1 MAALVL
7 CARTNS
13 AEDVLD
19 EMYKEPAVFV
29 PKMPALGLLLEQ
41 PLFESYNRRMDGINE
56 KLTPTD
62 PNYRPPID
70 FDTYHDK
77 MEDFKE
83 KFIYINMRS
92 IEDRTALFDQ
102 WMRTV
107 DNYSGNDFL
116 WLNPKGIV
124 PEQAIIIKGQRR
136 ENPFKER
143 RRFNATSFALEGDK
157 VVGFADEDEEEVPLS
172 KKDLEEMEG

>member
-1 MAALVL
+1 MLVNL
-7 CARTNS
+7 SLR
-13 AEDVLD
+13 
-19 EMYKEPAVFV
+19 
-29 PKMPALGLLLEQ
+29 
-41 PLFESYNRRMDGINE
+41 
-56 KLTPTD
+56 
-62 PNYRPPID
+62 
-70 FDTYHDK
+70 
-77 MEDFKE
+77 
-83 KFIYINMRS
+83 
-92 IEDRTALFDQ
+92 FDQ